1 MSASLLSPT
10 AAPARV
16 ASPPPARPAGSSAG
30 APSSFTAA
38 VTASLLNQG
47 LLDKD
52 RPTTSLPVSASPITS
67 PNLTPSK
74 PPSVYHQKRR
84 LSASK
89 DLFSPVRE
97 SIATDVEQ
105 DDEGTS
111 RINQYILSKFL
122 GKGALAIDEQTKTEY
137 AVKEFSKSR
146 LRRAQWA
153 MNPRQR
159 MAAMRGRGRGRGGM
173 PGAGGPGRSPLPQD
187 DDDIIHREIAILK
200 RLHHPHCVKLFEVI
214 EVPDGD
220 QIYMVFEMCH
230 GGSIMN
236 IESGDTEPFSED
248 RARDYF
254 QQMVLGIE
262 YLHEHHIIHRDIK
275 PDNLLL
281 SADNELKIVDF
292 GVSEMFASKDQVAG
306 SAGSPAFVAPELCRM
321 SLYSPATGNNA
332 TPVTSPSMTPSPST
346 SLDPSTHLNTGSST
360 TSSTSSTGL
369 NVSGRACDIWSMGV
383 TLYCMVFGRLP
394 FTGRSVVELYKSI
407 AEDEPDFTPPR
418 AKLRAQRHRSTQPS
432 SGSGLA
438 RTESGFTDGSTSA
451 LTPPTQAAM
460 DPALV
465 DLLRRMLDKNPATRI
480 TLDAIRT
487 HAWVTDYDMYE
498 LPSKED
504 NVAVVIRPEDITA
517 EEMSAA
523 ISKANPIW
531 AVMRFIANLRRKS
544 NASSRRSSVSS
555 AVVDPERA
563 ASPKLGNDVESLRAE
578 TPVLAHA
585 QPVVAPAAEHSTAP
599 ALATTDSATDV
610 ATPAPVAAAT
620 VPSATS
626 LPAPPNFGLATG
638 GGAAAPLFTGSTSSL
653 HRPKGPPVPLQ
664 ISAASVHSTSTTATS
679 TSRLHPTTPPA
690 HAPASFTPGGVPAMI
705 PSGPNTPRTPR
716 SGRPPPSPRRPGQH
730 IPPAGSPTSGA
741 PPVPSPPHSLAAN
754 NGHGS
759 VGTAHSAAVSAA
771 AAAAAHTGYGTAGQS
786 GTSGHRVDHRRARD
800 SKCAC
805 VIS

>member
-16 ASPPPARPAGSSAG
+16 ASPPPARPSASG
-30 APSSFTAA
+30 VAPSSSFAAA

-122 GKGALAIDEQTKTEY
+122 GKGAYGTVYLAIDEQTKTEY
-137 AVKEFSKSR
+137 AIKEFSKSR

-173 PGAGGPGRSPLPQD
+173 PGAGGPGRSPFSQD

-306 SAGSPAFVAPELCRM
+306 SAGSPAFVAPELCRI
-321 SLYSPATGNNA
+321 
-332 TPVTSPSMTPSPST
+332 
-346 SLDPSTHLNTGSST
+346 
-360 TSSTSSTGL
+360 TSSTGL

-383 TLYCMVFGRLP
+383 TLYCMVYGRLP

-438 RTESGFTDGSTSA
+438 RTESGFTDGSASA
-451 LTPPTQAAM
+451 LTPPTLAAM

-487 HAWVTDYDMYE
+487 HVWVTDYDMYE

-555 AVVDPERA
+555 AVVDPDRA
-563 ASPKLGNDVESLRAE
+563 ASPKLGIDVESLRAE
-578 TPVLAHA
+578 TPVLARA

-599 ALATTDSATDV
+599 APALAQADSAADI
-610 ATPAPVAAAT
+610 ATPEPSATAT

-741 PPVPSPPHSLAAN
+741 PPVPSPPHSLATN
-754 NGHGS
+754 GGHGS

-771 AAAAAHTGYGTAGQS
+771 AAAHANAGYGTAGQS
-786 GTSGHRVDHRRARD
+786 GTSGHRVDHGRARD